1 MCVCVCLCVYFIAIE
16 LPTFYLEDLCQ
27 PRKTAIN
34 GSLTEVLCL
43 VYESDNVHLNCS
55 YDASPLGT
63 LSLFFNNS
71 DISLTKP
78 SNVEIDSN
86 NAIVITNFNPMLNG
100 GVYECKA
107 RNIINNM
114 VRETTLKYI
123 VSGMIVYYPVH
134 PIRQHTPKPFGSLA
148 TLLIFN

>member
-1 MCVCVCLCVYFIAIE
+1 MCVCLCLYFIAIE

-27 PRKTAIN
+27 PGVTTTN

-43 VYESDNVHLNCS
+43 VRKGDNVHLSCS
-55 YDASPLGT
+55 YEASPLGT

-71 DISLTKP
+71 DISFTRP

-123 VSGMIVYYPVH
+123 VSGMIV
-134 PIRQHTPKPFGSLA
+134 
-148 TLLIFN
+148 

>member
-1 MCVCVCLCVYFIAIE
+1 MYFIAIE

-107 RNIINNM
+107 RNVINNM